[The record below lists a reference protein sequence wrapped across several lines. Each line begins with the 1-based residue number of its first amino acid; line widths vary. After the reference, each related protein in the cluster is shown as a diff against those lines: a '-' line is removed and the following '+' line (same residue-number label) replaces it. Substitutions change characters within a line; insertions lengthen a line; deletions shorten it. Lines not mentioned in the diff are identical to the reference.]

1 MMTLSR
7 MEWWWSLPAAPG
19 TGAGNEGC
27 APCPQLL
34 SQRLQS
40 LPAVPG
46 HGVQGPDVFR
56 FVVTAFAK
64 QERGWLPDGPE
75 VVPRDVRLSWTKAI
89 LVFLA
94 ALSLDVEE
102 SEPQVSA
109 DAIWALAQVGF
120 TREQVRAAHRRELL
134 RLSRLVWRDAQPV
147 VATEGGG

>member
-1 MMTLSR
+1 MNRASPVATAIPTPPVR
-7 MEWWWSLPAAPG
+7 EDPPTPVRDFFIAR
-19 TGAGNEGC
+19 
-27 APCPQLL
+27 LL
-34 SQRLQS
+34 RKLREN
-40 LPAVPG
+40 P